1 MNKKMRYKL
10 LRWNEKASQSL
21 VMPVI
26 LVLVLAGSTSM
37 VIGIRENTFT
47 NTVANDTVSLENLAL
62 QIEKQLD
69 SSGSTSSGSKEWYT
83 SPSDVNKIGFK
94 FSEVL
99 DEDIGSSSGGYEAT
113 YCIDDLV
120 ISNLTLHQVA
130 SVAGT
135 AEEDDSG
142 DINEPTPGG
151 ITPRDGGITPG
162 DGATG
167 DSTPSD
173 GSDSSGSESDSS
185 SSSGSDSGETQYY
198 ATFDVSLNDD
208 EFANP
213 VDNEG
218 VYYEI
223 QITPLVIANDGTSII
238 STACLDNGTY
248 EKAIVEGAYSGE
260 ESVYGEIKDNV
271 SISTERFSIPSNA
284 NKVILVASIAPLPYG
299 AVGDSNWHNNTLRI
313 EVTLNSSSSP
323 DNKRP
328 SIGRV
333 EGPRYIILIENSA
346 LVDMVPKILRDT
358 LVWDESVGVGIG
370 GCANSPYT
378 ASAIDPDNDPIQIR
392 FDWDAGNSTDP
403 DFPGNDPSDWSDWIE
418 MPSDSVVSVTMWH
431 TWCKPGNYTVRAQAR
446 DIHMAKSSWSDPL
459 NVTVVHVEPDL
470 PTIIDHFYGAVR
482 WPIAQFEERYFPP
495 PGGSASNSGVSSS
508 QSSQNANQQEDSSS
522 SQQSQQNDAQSNY
535 NAGMNGFTGVS
546 VGGGVDGGG
555 VDGGDTPLKCFPAG
569 IKITMAD
576 GTLKNIEDI
585 KVGDRILAYDIE
597 QHKIVSTIAT
607 YVKELVRTG
616 IYDINDGLISVTDDH
631 PFYVRKAT
639 GVKTW
644 AAINPERSNLF
655 YPYRKAAQLEIGDEL
670 LTIKGKWIK
679 INSITQRTEKTK
691 VYTFSVLSKAH
702 NYFANGILV
711 SNAKYIIDDDT
722 TVETGTN
729 SGQYSIYDV
738 RKIAAFKTL
747 SVSKIRELLS
757 IPDGVKIN
765 IQVKVNGIT
774 ICNYPVVSID
784 SLKNTAVRT
793 RNILLYYPENY
804 IGASSSAQILYGQL
818 KIIVGI

>member
-1 MNKKMRYKL
+1 
-10 LRWNEKASQSL
+10 
-21 VMPVI
+21 
-26 LVLVLAGSTSM
+26 G
-37 VIGIRENTFT
+37 
-47 NTVANDTVSLENLAL
+47 
-62 QIEKQLD
+62 
-69 SSGSTSSGSKEWYT
+69 
-83 SPSDVNKIGFK
+83 GF
-94 FSEVL
+94 
-99 DEDIGSSSGGYEAT
+99 
-113 YCIDDLV
+113 
-120 ISNLTLHQVA
+120 
-130 SVAGT
+130 
-135 AEEDDSG
+135 
-142 DINEPTPGG
+142 
-151 ITPRDGGITPG
+151 TPG
-162 DGATG
+162 DDATG
-167 DSTPSD
+167 ESAPSD

-271 SISTERFSIPSNA
+271 SIITERFSIPSNA
-284 NKVILVASIAPLPYG
+284 DSVVLTASIAPLPYG
-299 AVGDSNWHNNTLRI
+299 AVGDSNWANNTLEI
-313 EVTLNSSSSP
+313 KVKLNNSGTP
-323 DNKRP
+323 DGNSRP
-328 SIGRV
+328 NTPVRPK
-333 EGPRYIILIENSA
+333 GPRYIILENESDISN
-346 LVDMVPKILRDT
+346 LIPSILFN
-358 LVWDESVGVGIG
+358 LPLDEFVGMGS
-370 GCANSPYT
+370 CANSPYSST
-378 ASAIDPDNDPIQIR
+378 ATDPDRDKIRIR
-392 FDWDAGNSTDP
+392 FDWDARDITDP
-403 DFPGNDPSDWSDWIE
+403 DYDGVDTSPWSDWIDGSAVDNQPAV
-418 MPSDSVVSVTMWH
+418 MITMWH
-431 TWCKPGNYTVRAQAR
+431 QWCTPGNYTVRAQAE
-446 DIHMAKSSWSDPL
+446 DIFGLRSSWSAGL
-459 NVTVVHVEPDL
+459 NVTVVYVEPEPD
-470 PTIIDHFYGAVR
+470 PIVYGLFEAVKQ
-482 WPIAQFEERYFPP
+482 PMLQFEEVPDPIPP
-495 PGGSASNSGVSSS
+495 DFSGDSGASSS
-508 QSSQNANQQEDSSS
+508 PLSENANQQQEDSS
-522 SQQSQQNDAQSNY
+522 SQQSQQNDAQNIY

-546 VGGGVDGGG
+546 VGGGVGGI
-555 VDGGDTPLKCFPAG
+555 DGGDTPLKCFSAG
-569 IKITMAD
+569 TKITMAD

-644 AAINPERSNLF
+644 AAINPKRSNLF